1 MSLTNPRSVV
11 TEQRLSAFYQGILP
25 YMGGMPEML
34 ANKFSKGDLYS
45 TEEKMIGQWID
56 GKPLYQKV
64 FSVVDTGNSS
74 THTITIPSTLNIE
87 SVVYFKAEK
96 VCEGYGISIPY
107 TESNHVITVS
117 KPVTSGDI
125 VFTKDTATVWSGT
138 YYLTMKYTKTTD
150 SAISIGSDTDYS
162 TEEKIIGTWIDGS
175 PVYQKVVYNTTL
187 GTIPNN
193 SWVQYC
199 TITNLKAVISFSLI
213 RASSD
218 GTPSNG
224 VFNDISGSTDGN
236 SVKCIARASTLTLD
250 NSKSYAIIQYTKTT
264 D

>member
-1 MSLTNPRSVV
+1 MVNFSDTKLATKQDLKDMYDRM
-11 TEQRLSAFYQGILP
+11 YP
-25 YMGGMPEML
+25 YLGGMPEVL
-34 ANKFSKGDLYS
+34 ANKFSKGDMYS
-45 TEEKMIGQWID
+45 TDEKMIGQWVD

-150 SAISIGSDTDYS
+150 SSISIGDDTDYS
-162 TEEKIIGTWIDGS
+162 TEEKIVGTWIDGK
-175 PVYQKVVYNTTL
+175 PIYQITVSGLNVTLKYNDWL
-187 GTIPNN
+187 AVASIPNIYRIIN
-193 SWVQYC
+193 VALYGDAGADTHQLKFDTAGVEFVANDGEIRAEYTANPPSKRTVK
-199 TITNLKAVISFSLI
+199 TIT
-213 RASSD
+213 
-218 GTPSNG
+218 
-224 VFNDISGSTDGN
+224 
-236 SVKCIARASTLTLD
+236 
-250 NSKSYAIIQYTKTT
+250 IQYTKTT